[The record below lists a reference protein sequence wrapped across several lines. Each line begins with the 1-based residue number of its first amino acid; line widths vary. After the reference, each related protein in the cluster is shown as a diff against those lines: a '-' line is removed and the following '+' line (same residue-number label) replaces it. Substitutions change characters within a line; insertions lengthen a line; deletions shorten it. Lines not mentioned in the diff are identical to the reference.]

1 MGPLP
6 DIIRLIV
13 QTLGSLYLFI
23 VIVRFLLQVARAD
36 FYNPISQTVVRL
48 TNPLLIPLRKVIP
61 GIYGID
67 LASILLAVAIS
78 WVATELTMLAY
89 GGFLNPATVL
99 VWVSIGLLSFVT
111 SIYFWGLLISIVF
124 SWIAPYSHHP
134 ALQLLRQLMEP
145 AMAPFRRLLPP
156 MGGIDITPIF
166 AFLTLQVINIVIGW
180 LAGLAGMTPSARAL
194 VIGI

>member
-124 SWIAPYSHHP
+124 SWIAPSSHHP